1 MKLRH
6 NSRLYTLIYK
16 ISDIEEK
23 NKINT
28 CTPSLSAFTTITSQ
42 LSISLAILIMAEGF
56 YNEVTELITKLTKH
70 IC

>member
-1 MKLRH
+1 MYNFVRMKLRH

-28 CTPSLSAFTTITSQ
+28 CTPSPLSAFTTITSQ
-42 LSISLAILIMAEGF
+42 LSISLAILNHGRG
-56 YNEVTELITKLTKH
+56 VL
-70 IC
+70 